1 MFDSDTENAWMRL
14 YKLLVQ
20 GIEPFPTLIEEA
32 QALRG
37 SMGHSLLHWLCL
49 EAEVS
54 VIESAIK
61 AGLRLD
67 VQDDLGNTALM
78 EAVAAGRTEV
88 VAALVAA
95 GASTSIVNFDGEDLA
110 DYLELYEL
118 VLPDDLLRPGPL

>member
-1 MFDSDTENAWMRL
+1 
-14 YKLLVQ
+14 
-20 GIEPFPTLIEEA
+20 
-32 QALRG
+32 
-37 SMGHSLLHWLCL
+37 
-49 EAEVS
+49 
-54 VIESAIK
+54 
-61 AGLRLD
+61 
-67 VQDDLGNTALM
+67 M

>member
-1 MFDSDTENAWMRL
+1 
-14 YKLLVQ
+14 
-20 GIEPFPTLIEEA
+20 
-32 QALRG
+32 
-37 SMGHSLLHWLCL
+37 MGHSLLHWLCL

-61 AGLRLD
+61 AGLRLN

-118 VLPDDLLRPGPL
+118 VLPDDLL